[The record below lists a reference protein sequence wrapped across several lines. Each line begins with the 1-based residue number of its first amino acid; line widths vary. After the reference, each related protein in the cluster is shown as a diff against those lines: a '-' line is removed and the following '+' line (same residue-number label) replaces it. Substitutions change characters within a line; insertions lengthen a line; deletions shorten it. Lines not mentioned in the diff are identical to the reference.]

1 MKFILCSLLL
11 SAATLHAANVD
22 DWLKSGLLHPDL
34 IASVRDE
41 LALTEDQQTK
51 LNAQLNEARKQAEP
65 LEQAVKDELKALNHL
80 LRDAGTTTD
89 AASVQLAKLIEAE
102 AAVKQLQLRT
112 LIGIRDVLTPEQQ
125 QKAQK
130 LGPPKMAA
138 ASARGGLE
146 SKVNEKAG
154 KLKAAVEALGIPP
167 TEAMKTRGGEIEQ
180 LIKSDQLAE
189 ADAALD
195 QLIEDSH
202 FNELEAEPDKVDFS
216 KFEPGSTDVETLR
229 QRFEALQVAGQEVI
243 NLPLLRELLQ
253 AKDAFEEAKDAQDA
267 DKVGRILTYVEGKLK
282 VTIRAVK

>member
-1 MKFILCSLLL
+1 MKSIVCLLLL
-11 SAATLHAANVD
+11 SAATLHAANAD
-22 DWLKSGLLHPDL
+22 EWLKSGLLHPDL
-34 IASVRDE
+34 IAAVRNE
-41 LALTEDQQTK
+41 LALTEDQQIK
-51 LNAQLNEARKQAEP
+51 LNAQLSEARKQAEP
-65 LEQAVKDELKALNHL
+65 LEQTVKDELKALNHL
-80 LRDAGTTTD
+80 LRDAGTTAD
-89 AASVQLAKLIEAE
+89 AASAQLAKLIEAE
-102 AAVKQLQLRT
+102 AVVKQLQLRT
-112 LIGIRDVLTPEQQ
+112 LISIRDVLTPEQQ

-138 ASARGGLE
+138 ASTREGLE

-180 LIKSDQLAE
+180 LIKSGQLAE

-202 FNELEAEPDKVDFS
+202 FKELEAEPGKVDFS

-243 NLPLLRELLQ
+243 HLPLLREMLQ
-253 AKDAFEEAKDAQDA
+253 AKEAFEEAKAAQDA

-282 VTIRAVK
+282 KD